1 MIRVVSE
8 TKAAIRPAT
17 PSDISQI
24 VSLIN
29 RAFAVERF
37 FKSGDRTDSEQI
49 GQMME
54 QGTFLLLENDG
65 DLMACVFIKVTG
77 DRGYVG
83 TLSVDPVQQRS
94 GLGTRMMHEAEE
106 YCRAAGCKVV
116 DIRIVNLRTELPAIY
131 RKLGFVETGTQSAEV
146 VKNATR
152 PIHFITMSKPLRS

>member
-146 VKNATR
+146 IKNATR

>member
-24 VSLIN
+24 VNLIN

-49 GQMME
+49 RQMME

-77 DRGYVG
+77 DRGYIG

-106 YCRAAGCKVV
+106 YCRSAGCKVV

-146 VKNATR
+146 IKNATR